1 MKGRNLSPENAAALP
16 GRPAPA
22 AGGGL
27 GLPGARSSD
36 PREEAG
42 GRGARPSEPVCP
54 CPPGPAPGPSAGR
67 ALCPAGRW
75 PPSCAPLQKD
85 SFEHWSGGPAA
96 PLPFLGAVCS
106 SQLNQSEAKMPWWWW
121 GGAGVYRF
129 DFPGAGG
136 APCLSSSVPQGPPG
150 ALQTRALEREEGAPR
165 LRLLASPL
173 PSPTAPSSSAACPRG
188 AGASCTR
195 LPSRRGPSKAPRCLG
210 PRASRPLGLGGW
222 QLASPDSGRANVQG
236 AGRPSFLRPER
247 VLFCPNPKVEFLN
260 FQRSLFR
267 LLAHA
272 GSDKHRNG
280 DRSLSGDPEPG
291 DQGHDI

>member
-1 MKGRNLSPENAAALP
+1 MASHSYHISSGYGVRNFSSCSAIMPK
-16 GRPAPA
+16 
-22 AGGGL
+22 
-27 GLPGARSSD
+27 PGARSCTSAMAYRGGSPGGLGYRRLGGFGSRSLCAVGS
-36 PREEAG
+36 PRIAVSC
-42 GRGARPSEPVCP
+42 ARP
-54 CPPGPAPGPSAGR
+54 
-67 ALCPAGRW
+67 LC
-75 PPSCAPLQKD
+75 
-85 SFEHWSGGPAA
+85 SGGI
-96 PLPFLGAVCS
+96 FG
-106 SQLNQSEAKMPWWWW
+106 
-121 GGAGVYRF
+121 YR
-129 DFPGAGG
+129 AGG

-260 FQRSLFR
+260 FQRSLSF
-267 LLAHA
+267 LL
-272 GSDKHRNG
+272 S
-280 DRSLSGDPEPG
+280 P
-291 DQGHDI
+291 

>member
-1 MKGRNLSPENAAALP
+1 M
-16 GRPAPA
+16 
-22 AGGGL
+22 

-129 DFPGAGG
+129 DFPGAGVLRVCP
-136 APCLSSSVPQGPPG
+136 ALSRRVLQELCKQEPWSGRKEPPAFASSPP
-150 ALQTRALEREEGAPR
+150 RSPPPR
-165 LRLLASPL
+165 LRVP
-173 PSPTAPSSSAACPRG
+173 
-188 AGASCTR
+188 R
-195 LPSRRGPSKAPRCLG
+195 LPAREGPG
-210 PRASRPLGLGGW
+210 PPAQGCRA
-222 QLASPDSGRANVQG
+222 D
-236 AGRPSFLRPER
+236 AG
-247 VLFCPNPKVEFLN
+247 
-260 FQRSLFR
+260 Q
-267 LLAHA
+267 A
-272 GSDKHRNG
+272 KHRAAWGPAPPGLWVWAGGNWQA
-280 DRSLSGDPEPG
+280 RTAAAQMSRARADPLFSDPSVCFFA
-291 DQGHDI
+291 QTPRWNS